1 MARPTEDQLQA
12 LVHLWEVAQA
22 DHSASRVCVK
32 LLLGLYNGPRFP
44 FDLTELRCLDD
55 HLLPL
60 ALAVIEMDARPQAE
74 VHELLQRR
82 LQRPMMGARFELLA
96 CRWRLKGRCKAAA
109 AEELRQQLAA
119 AAVRSQAASGAL
131 SV

>member
-1 MARPTEDQLQA
+1 MSTPSGPQLQA
-12 LVHLWEVAQA
+12 LARLWEVAQA
-22 DHSASRVCVK
+22 DTSGSRVCVK

-55 HLLPL
+55 DLLRQ

-82 LQRPMMGARFELLA
+82 LRLPMMGARFELLA
-96 CRWRLKGRCKAAA
+96 CRWRLKGRCRTAVA
-109 AEELRQQLAA
+109 AELREQLAA
-119 AAVRSQAASGAL
+119 A
-131 SV
+131 